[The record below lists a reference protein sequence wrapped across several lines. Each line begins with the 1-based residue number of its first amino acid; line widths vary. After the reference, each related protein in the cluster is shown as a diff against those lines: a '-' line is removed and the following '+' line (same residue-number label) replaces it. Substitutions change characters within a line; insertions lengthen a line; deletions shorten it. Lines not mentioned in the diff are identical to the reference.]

1 MESSTN
7 ITFTTTQTSTLT
19 LVLNDGYTGSLN
31 VNGVTH
37 NGVSGIITLQ
47 LPAGNHVIQRT
58 SGVTTTNLYY
68 MSVAYVSLGIDT
80 INISK
85 LSVFPNPVQNNLYIN
100 SNTKIEKVL
109 IYNIMGM
116 LIKTVETNFE
126 TIDLSNLNTG
136 NYLIKVLTDKGFENK
151 MIVKK

>member
-47 LPAGNHVIQRT
+47 LPAGTHVIQRT